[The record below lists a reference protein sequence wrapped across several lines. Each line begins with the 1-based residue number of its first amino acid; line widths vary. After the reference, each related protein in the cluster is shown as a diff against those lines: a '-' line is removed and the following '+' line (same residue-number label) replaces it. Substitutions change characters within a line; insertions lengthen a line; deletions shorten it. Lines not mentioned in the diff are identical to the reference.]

1 MWSVKNMSMSTEGF
15 ASFQQIHIQE
25 DINSGERCMA
35 IWLVCYYIRRIHH
48 LIDVDCSIV
57 RSNNYIVKT
66 DYYLVQTVY
75 YIERMDSFSVCTNY

>member
-1 MWSVKNMSMSTEGF
+1 MSTEGF

-35 IWLVCYYIRRIHH
+35 IWLVGYYIRRIHH
-48 LIDVDCSIV
+48 SIDIDCSIV

-66 DYYLVQTVY
+66 DYYLVHTVY
-75 YIERMDSFSVCTNY
+75 YIERMDSYSVCVNY